1 MELMVELGSGP
12 ALVLVPGMPGPW
24 QYIRPA
30 VERLAMSFRV
40 LTFSLGPDCSIESD
54 VARIATAL
62 DERRIDRAVVCGISF
77 GGLVALHFAATCPDR
92 TRALVLASTPGPG
105 MKLRPRH
112 RIYARWPYVF
122 GPLFVAETP
131 FRLRREVASALP
143 HRSDR
148 WAFHW
153 AQLKTFLT
161 AGVSLP
167 QIARRALRIED
178 VDMVADCRRVT
189 APTLV
194 VTGDPDLDWVVPV
207 SETAGYLRQIAGA
220 RHAVLEGTGHLGT
233 ITQPRLFAAA
243 IERFLNDAESRR
255 HEVA

>member
-1 MELMVELGSGP
+1 MVELGNGP
-12 ALVLVPGMPGPW
+12 ALVLVPGIPGPW
-24 QYIRPA
+24 QYVRLA
-30 VERLAMSFRV
+30 VESLAVSFRV
-40 LTFSLGPDCSIESD
+40 LTFSLGPECSIESD

-112 RIYARWPYVF
+112 RFYARWPYVF

-131 FRLRREVASALP
+131 FRMRREVASALP

-148 WAFHW
+148 RAFQW
-153 AQLKTFLT
+153 AQLKAFLT
-161 AGVSLP
+161 AGVSLS

-178 VDMVADCRRVT
+178 GDIGADCRRVT

-207 SETAGYLRQIAGA
+207 SDTAGYLSLIAGA